1 MATFDL
7 EESRTSLESYFAAQ
21 EDVELAYLHGSQ
33 ARQQANS
40 FSDVDIAVLLRG
52 EPDGGRSFDARMRLI
67 GDLVE
72 LLKLTDV
79 DVAVLNHA
87 PASLR
92 YRVLKD
98 GLLLY
103 CRDHD
108 RWIAFRLRTV
118 NEYLDFKPFL
128 ERHTRAILEKARKG
142 ELLDGYDPHRG
153 ALERYRQKRKRFE
166 GTPTPK
172 L

>member
-7 EESRTSLESYFAAQ
+7 DESRAALEAYFAAQ
-21 EDVELAYLHGSQ
+21 EDVELAYLYGSQ
-33 ARQQANS
+33 ARGQENR

-52 EPDGGRSFDARMRLI
+52 EPDAERCFEARLRLI

-72 LLKLTDV
+72 ILRMEEL
-79 DVAVLNHA
+79 DVAVLNQA

-92 YRVLKD
+92 YRVLKE
-98 GLLLY
+98 GLRLY

-108 RWIAFRLRTV
+108 RWIAFRLQTV

-128 ERHTRAILEKARKG
+128 ERHTRALLEKARKG

-153 ALERYRQKRKRFE
+153 ALERYRQKRERLK
-166 GTPTPK
+166 GTPTPEP
-172 L
+172 